1 MSADTDP
8 RKSPCCL
15 AAHKG
20 WDSIEN
26 LKLEYALL
34 RKLQAPFGWVF
45 WLIHERADQIQDEIE
60 RRESNGR

>member
-1 MSADTDP
+1 MTPDP
-8 RKSPCCL
+8 EKRKRPWNL
-15 AAHKG
+15 AAHTG

-26 LKLEYALL
+26 LKLQYALL

>member
-15 AAHKG
+15 AAHTG
-20 WDSIEN
+20 WDSIGN
-26 LKLEYALL
+26 LKFKYALL

-45 WLIHERADQIQDEIE
+45 WLIHERADRIQDEIE

>member
-8 RKSPCCL
+8 RKSPC
-15 AAHKG
+15 ANTG

-26 LKLEYALL
+26 LKLQYALL

-45 WLIHERADQIQDEIE
+45 WLIHERADRIQDEIE

>member
-1 MSADTDP
+1 MSAVP
-8 RKSPCCL
+8 EKRKSPCCL

-20 WDSIEN
+20 WYSIEN
-26 LKLEYALL
+26 LKLQYALL